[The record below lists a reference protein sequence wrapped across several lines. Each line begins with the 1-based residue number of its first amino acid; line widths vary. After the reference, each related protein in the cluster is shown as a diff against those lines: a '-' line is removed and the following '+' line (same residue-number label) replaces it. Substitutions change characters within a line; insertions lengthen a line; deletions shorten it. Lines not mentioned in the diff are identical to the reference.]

1 MNKSKAAE
9 FVIRNV
15 RTEAKPREQK
25 EAKVLHRIHLNKS
38 ERLVAFDEIDAIFSY
53 IFCTPSPRTHCR
65 GDLDVTNFALAENP
79 DICVQAKGFG
89 TCNGACALES

>member
-25 EAKVLHRIHLNKS
+25 EAIVLHRIHLNKS
-38 ERLVAFDEIDAIFSY
+38 ERLVAFDEIDAIFS
-53 IFCTPSPRTHCR
+53 
-65 GDLDVTNFALAENP
+65 ALHHLVLTAGGIWMWP
-79 DICVQAKGFG
+79 
-89 TCNGACALES
+89 TLP